1 MSRSAPASTIGWVP
15 ARAMAMGLAARAMGV
30 MRSLKS
36 IRKVVFAPFRAGSI
50 AKNERNE
57 TLGPRRK
64 SADATAKLLAR
75 NSTKARQKSRKNP
88 AQISTRTRFL
98 TRWANLTVLL
108 PALFGLRG

>member
-57 TLGPRRK
+57 TLRPRRK

-75 NSTKARQKSRKNP
+75 NSTKARPVVRFQHSRP
-88 AQISTRTRFL
+88 IAAGTF
-98 TRWANLTVLL
+98 ANVGIKGPL
-108 PALFGLRG
+108 AKY